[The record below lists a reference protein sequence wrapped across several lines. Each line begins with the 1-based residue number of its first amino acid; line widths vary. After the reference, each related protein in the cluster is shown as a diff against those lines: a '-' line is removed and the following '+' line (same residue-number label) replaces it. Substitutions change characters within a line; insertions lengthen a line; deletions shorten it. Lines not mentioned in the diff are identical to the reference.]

1 MERKYILWDKYFSDT
16 IYDWDIWENW
26 NRELITSRL
35 QEEDVEETDI
45 TNDEIDYLLDE
56 ALDYQRDRRYED
68 RQENIENL
76 EYEINN
82 AINNSYSIENLSSD
96 DIGKVLV
103 KIAANYFE

>member
-45 TNDEIDYLLDE
+45 TDDEIDYLLDE
-56 ALDYQRDRRYED
+56 ALDYQKDRRYED